1 MNVDWQRLA
10 LAKTEQDL
18 ATQILND
25 WPEALGAGR
34 AGVYL
39 RTSDSSG
46 ARGALYARG
55 AQSALL
61 EDYEEFGRHDDP
73 LLARVQRCHVAA
85 MAPIASL
92 RARSHGY
99 AEFASRHSTAFEK
112 YAIVPLIANGDICGT
127 ICLSLLPASSARAER
142 QRRDLMNA
150 LSVHAS
156 TRLAQLRL
164 REGAGLRWQGILA
177 AEDVDLCELVTGG
190 HTVTSMAA
198 ALGISGNTVKKR
210 LKRLYER
217 LDVASR
223 SELAMQFMR
232 GPETASAAS
241 RESRRETRPPP
252 RQVGAWNV
260 VSLT

>member
-25 WPEALGAGR
+25 WPAALGAGR

-39 RTSDSSG
+39 RTSGSDG
-46 ARGALYARG
+46 TRGALYARG
-55 AQSALL
+55 AKSALL
-61 EDYEEFGRHDDP
+61 EDYEEFGRRDDP

-85 MAPIASL
+85 MASIATL
-92 RARSHGY
+92 RARSQGY
-99 AEFASRHSTAFEK
+99 AEFAGRHSTEFDK

-127 ICLSLLPASSARAER
+127 ICLSLLPSSSARAER

-164 REGAGLRWQGILA
+164 REGAGLRWEGVLA
-177 AEDVDLCELVTGG
+177 AEDVELCELVTGG
-190 HTVTSMAA
+190 HTVTTMAA
-198 ALGISGNTVKKR
+198 AIGISGNTVKKR

-223 SELAMQFMR
+223 SELAMQFML
-232 GPETASAAS
+232 GPEPPNGSVRDT
-241 RESRRETRPPP
+241 RRETRHAP
-252 RQVGAWNV
+252 RQVGSWNV